1 MENNKKIKINML
13 AGLVDKVEGQ
23 GVGSVYL
30 ELVEL
35 LKDKKFENFEILI
48 DSNKKCD
55 INHFH
60 TIELKNYFKM
70 MDKSKNCNIMYV
82 HFLPETLDGSIKL
95 PWPAFDIFK
104 QYVMSFYKQ
113 ADYLIVVNPIFI
125 SSLVNIGIKRE
136 KIFYIPNYV
145 SSDKFYKK
153 SSSDINKIKKK
164 LNIPENKFIV
174 LGVGQVQTRK
184 GVLDFVEVA
193 KMLPDIEF
201 VWAGG
206 FSFGAITDG
215 YKTLE
220 KIVKNPPKNV
230 KFLGIIPRDQMND
243 IYNIAD
249 ILFVPSY
256 HELFPMAI
264 LEAINLDKP
273 LLVRDLEL
281 YKDILFEKYYKANF
295 NDQFKELILKLKNDK
310 KFYKQGEENSKYLN
324 NFYSKEHISDMWLDF
339 YTMVYNNRK
348 KKKEKKI
355 KLNDKK

>member
-1 MENNKKIKINML
+1 MENKKIKINML

-30 ELVEL
+30 ELVDL
-35 LKDKKFENFEILI
+35 LKDKKFNNFEILI

-70 MDKSKNCNIMYV
+70 MDKSKNCNVMYV

-104 QYVMSFYKQ
+104 QYVISFYKQ

-125 SSLVNIGIKRE
+125 NSLVNIGIKRE

-145 SSDKFYKK
+145 SGDKFYKK
-153 SSSDINKIKKK
+153 EKDEIIKIKEKY
-164 LNIPENKFIV
+164 NIPKDKFTV

-215 YKTLE
+215 YKDLE
-220 KIVKNPPKNV
+220 KLVKNPPKNV
-230 KFLGIIPRDQMND
+230 KFLGIVPREEMND
-243 IYNIAD
+243 VYNMAD

-295 NDQFKELILKLKNDK
+295 NDKFKELILKLKDDK

-324 NFYSKEHISDMWLDF
+324 EFYSKDHISDMWLEF
-339 YTMVYNNRK
+339 YTMVYKNLKN
-348 KKKEKKI
+348 KKEKKI
-355 KLNDKK
+355 KNDKK